1 MPIDDEALYDY
12 YYGQDGMYGEG
23 EEGEMMHGVPGMDAG
38 MYAEDDQWL
47 DNNDLLERDW
57 APENDY

>member
-38 MYAEDDQWL
+38 MYAEDD
-47 DNNDLLERDW
+47 
-57 APENDY
+57 